1 MPARWILADLAALDL
16 FVSVVEAG
24 SVSKAA
30 TWHQISQPS
39 ASARLAKLEK
49 RLQMRLL
56 QRGSTGSVPTEFGS
70 ALLAHAH
77 EVLRAVND
85 LEQAAQQLRSEAS
98 NSLKVAASPI
108 VGEYILPRL
117 LRAGTR
123 AARKNSILIAN
134 STDVLVDILADRATL
149 GIAMC
154 DVPAD
159 PHLRSAV
166 IGFDDVV
173 VVVHPNHPWSKRL
186 RPLTPEQ
193 LAIEPLVVRADRPG
207 TRSLRGYVNDA
218 LATYRTTAEPEP
230 IMEFGSTNAV
240 KNAAVA
246 GVGPAALSRLTV
258 CDELERG
265 VLVEVPVAGL
275 ALSRSCVAV
284 WKRDRTLSPLSESLI
299 AFAQSPAGLAATRL
313 NPSSPRSRPSARDVV
328 G

>member
-1 MPARWILADLAALDL
+1 MSKRWMLADLAALDL
-16 FVSVVEAG
+16 FVSVVETG

-39 ASARLAKLEK
+39 ASARLAKLEA

-56 QRGSTGSVPTEFGS
+56 QRGPNGSVPTEFGS
-70 ALLAHAH
+70 ALLDSAH

-85 LEQAAQQLRSEAS
+85 LEKAAQELRSEAR

-117 LRAGTR
+117 LETGAR
-123 AARKNSILIAN
+123 AARSNLIQIVN
-134 STDVLVDILADRATL
+134 STDVLVEILADRATL

-154 DVPAD
+154 DVPSD
-159 PHLRSAV
+159 SRFRSAV
-166 IGFDDVV
+166 IGFDDVI

-186 RPLTPEQ
+186 RPLKPEQ
-193 LAIEPLVVRADRPG
+193 FAIEPLVVRADRPG

-218 LATYRTTAEPEP
+218 LAAYRTAEEPEP

-240 KNAAVA
+240 KNAALA
-246 GVGPAALSRLTV
+246 GVGPAVLSRLTV
-258 CDELERG
+258 CEELARG
-265 VLVEVPVAGL
+265 ALVEVPIAGL
-275 ALSRSCVAV
+275 ALARSCVAV
-284 WKRDRTLSPLSESLI
+284 WKHDRTLNPLSESLV

-313 NPSSPRSRPSARDVV
+313 SPPSAPLSA
-328 G
+328 